1 MFIYNKFILQERF
14 FPSFQFLCC
23 IQKNPSQIIS
33 KQEEKIFQWSNIQVI
48 PISYYVNK
56 RILFQLVNKSLVFS
70 LIYIK
75 QKIVAS
81 IILYIFRL
89 FT

>member
-1 MFIYNKFILQERF
+1 MFILQGKF
-14 FPSFQFLCC
+14 SPSFQFLCC
-23 IQKNPSQIIS
+23 IQRNPSHIIP
-33 KQEEKIFQWSNIQVI
+33 KQVGRKDFQWSNFQLI

-70 LIYIK
+70 LIAIK
-75 QKIVAS
+75 QKILAS
-81 IILYIFRL
+81 IVLYIFRL